1 MKTLDTIRQE
11 FPSLTQDVIYFD
23 SGASTLT
30 PNSVVEAMDVYY
42 TQYRSNIHRG
52 IYSWSQQA
60 TDAYE
65 GARVN
70 VSQFIGA
77 NRVEE
82 IIFTRGTTD
91 GINMF
96 AELLQDRLKS
106 GQNIII
112 PITEHHSNMLPW
124 RNLAQKHGLEI
135 RYAGL
140 KNEILDIEGLI
151 SHIDKNT
158 VLVVI
163 GHISNV
169 LGSIHPVQEIAHK
182 AHSVGALCIVDGAQA
197 VAHIPI
203 SVSELGVDAY
213 AFSGHKVYGPTGVGV
228 LWINHE
234 LLQTLTPSRTGG
246 DMVSYVTLDT
256 VEYAP
261 IPQRFEAG
269 TPPIA
274 EVIGLSKAIDW
285 LQKIGWDIIQEQEK
299 KLIDYMWR
307 QISLRPWIHVLGGDK
322 MMSRIGCFAFTI
334 QGIHTHD
341 IAHMLAQQNV
351 YVRAG
356 QHCASGIAETLDIVG
371 STRITFGIYN
381 TVEEI
386 DICMQTLDSIY
397 KTFN

>member
-11 FPSLTQDVIYFD
+11 FSPLTQDIIYFD

-30 PNSVVEAMDVYY
+30 PNSVVEAMDAYY

-52 IYSWSQQA
+52 IYAWSQQS
-60 TDAYE
+60 TDKYE
-65 GARVN
+65 LARLKVA
-70 VSQFIGA
+70 QFIQA
-77 NRVEE
+77 NQVEE

-91 GINMF
+91 SINMI
-96 AELLQDRLKS
+96 AELLINTFQK

-112 PITEHHSNMLPW
+112 PVTEHHSNMLPW
-124 RNLAQKHGLEI
+124 RELAQRQELEI

-140 KNEILDIEGLI
+140 RDEILDIEELMG
-151 SHIDKNT
+151 HIDENT
-158 VLVVI
+158 ALVVI
-163 GHISNV
+163 GHVSNV
-169 LGSIHPVQEIAHK
+169 LGSIHPIQEIAHK
-182 AHSVGALCIVDGAQA
+182 AHSVGALCVVDGAQS

-213 AFSGHKVYGPTGVGV
+213 AFSGHKVYGSTGVGV
-228 LWINHE
+228 LWVKYE

-285 LQKIGWDIIQEQEK
+285 LQEIGWDTIQEHEK
-299 KLIDYMWR
+299 KLIDYMWG

-322 MMSRIGCFAFTI
+322 TMSRIGCFAFTI

-341 IAHMLAQQNV
+341 IAHMLAQHNV
-351 YVRAG
+351 CVRAG

-371 STRITFGIYN
+371 STRITFGLYN

-386 DICMQTLDSIY
+386 DICMQALDSIY